1 MAIEFN
7 DIYISI
13 VPEANLCSSEE
24 IYRFVNESEEVASIR
39 MPIVILD
46 LKNTKEINSA
56 GIAKILKLYKSLQAL
71 KIKLYIMNLNKDV
84 EPILKNL
91 MITYLITKIESI
103 KDLDI

>member
-7 DIYISI
+7 DRYISI
-13 VPEANLCSSEE
+13 VPEANLSTSEE
-24 IYRFVNESEEVASIR
+24 IYRFVNESEEAASIR

-71 KIKLYIMNLNKDV
+71 KIKLYMMNLNKDV

>member
-7 DIYISI
+7 DVYISI

-24 IYRFVNESEEVASIR
+24 IYRFVNESEEAASIR

-56 GIAKILKLYKSLQAL
+56 GIAKILKLYKNLQGL
-71 KIKLYIMNLNKDV
+71 KIKLYMMNLNADV

-91 MITYLITKIESI
+91 LLTYLITKIESV
-103 KDLDI
+103 KDLDL